1 MIDPI
6 LRDFPDSFETE
17 RLRLRCPRPGDGP
30 EISRAVNETLD
41 NLRPWMPW
49 AQEPA
54 TPQGSELTARRA
66 HVRFLERQDLMLLL
80 FLKGTDTMVG
90 ASGLHR
96 IDWSVPK
103 FEIGYWC
110 RQRFQG
116 LGYISEAV
124 RGITAFA
131 FDTLGAQRV
140 EIHMDSRNLA
150 SRRVAEGVGYELEGE
165 LLNHRRDVQGEL
177 HNTLVFSLTPGGY
190 RRLAPHRTRRGR

>member
-1 MIDPI
+1 MIDAI
-6 LRDFPDSFETE
+6 LKDFPDSFETE
-17 RLRLRCPRPGDGP
+17 RLLLRCPRPGDGP

-41 NLRPWMPW
+41 SLRPWMPW

-54 TPQGSELTARRA
+54 SARTSELTARRA
-66 HVRFLERQDLMLLL
+66 HVRFLEREDLMLLL

-124 RGITAFA
+124 RGITTFA
-131 FDTLGAQRV
+131 FDTLGAERV
-140 EIHMDSRNLA
+140 EIHMDTRNVA
-150 SRRVAEGVGYELEGE
+150 SRRVAEGVGYHLEGT
-165 LLNHRRDVQGEL
+165 LHSQGRDVQGEL
-177 HNTLVFSLTPGGY
+177 RDTLVYALTPEDYRQLAGG
-190 RRLAPHRTRRGR
+190 RAWRGR

>member
-17 RLRLRCPRPGDGP
+17 RLFLRCPRPGDGL

-41 NLRPWMPW
+41 SLRPWMPW

-54 TPQGSELTARRA
+54 TGQGSELTARRA

-124 RGITAFA
+124 RGITTFA
-131 FDTLGAQRV
+131 FDTLGAHRV
-140 EIHMDSRNLA
+140 EIHMDSRNDA
-150 SRRVAEGVGYELEGE
+150 SRRVAEGVGYNLEGE
-165 LLNHRRDVQGEL
+165 LLNHRRDVEGDL
-177 HNTLVFSLTPGGY
+177 HNTLIFSLTPDGY
-190 RRLAPHRTRRGR
+190 RQLASARTWRAR